1 ERGQPVLVGT
11 TSIEKSEQLA
21 EMPTLKLRQNIE
33 WVERETI
40 RRALENAGGV
50 KKDAAE
56 LMGISQRALS
66 YYLAKY
72 RID

>member
-1 ERGQPVLVGT
+1 
-11 TSIEKSEQLA
+11 
-21 EMPTLKLRQNIE
+21 
-33 WVERETI
+33 
-40 RRALENAGGV
+40 V

-56 LMGISQRALS
+56 TMGISQRALS

>member
-1 ERGQPVLVGT
+1 
-11 TSIEKSEQLA
+11 
-21 EMPTLKLRQNIE
+21 
-33 WVERETI
+33 VERETI
-40 RRALENAGGV
+40 RRALEQSRGV

-56 LMGISQRALS
+56 TMGISQRALS

>member
-1 ERGQPVLVGT
+1 V
-11 TSIEKSEQLA
+11 
-21 EMPTLKLRQNIE
+21 
-33 WVERETI
+33 
-40 RRALENAGGV
+40 RRALETTAGV

-66 YYLAKY
+66 YYLAKH